1 MREKPDDA
9 DGAEV
14 RTEAGARRI
23 DLSVPQVAGSALA
36 AVVAAKLASS
46 FGVYGTILGA
56 GLISV
61 VATCGGSVLQHF
73 FSRTGEQLR
82 VKRTVE
88 SARTGGR
95 TETAPLPAGGPHGPA
110 PARAQTSA
118 SASARTS
125 ASASASGEFTEGTVY
140 RARTTGWKRPVVAAA
155 LVFGVTMA
163 GITAYELASGE
174 SLSGGRS
181 TTVGSAVSGHDKSAS
196 DSGDRGDSDGTQDGK
211 DSQDTR
217 ESGGPVDPGESG
229 AGEDAPAATPSGTP
243 SGAGDG
249 TPSDGG
255 TSTDEDGG
263 TASSPTPAPDAT
275 GDAGGGDDATS
286 PAPDASATAPEPG
299 ASSRSGTDGQGQ
311 DGPAAP

>member
-1 MREKPDDA
+1 MREKPDAAGETDA
-9 DGAEV
+9 RTEV
-14 RTEAGARRI
+14 RSRRI

-61 VATCGGSVLQHF
+61 IATCGGSVLQHF
-73 FSRTGEQLR
+73 FKRTGEQLR
-82 VKRTVE
+82 VR
-88 SARTGGR
+88 RTGGGVR
-95 TETAPLPAGGPHGPA
+95 TVPA
-110 PARAQTSA
+110 PATGAGPA
-118 SASARTS
+118 VAP
-125 ASASASGEFTEGTVY
+125 GEFTEGTVY
-140 RARTTGWKRPVVAAA
+140 RARTRGWKRPLVAAA

-181 TTVGSAVSGHDKSAS
+181 TTVGSAFSGHNKA
-196 DSGDRGDSDGTQDGK
+196 G
-211 DSQDTR
+211 
-217 ESGGPVDPGESG
+217 SG
-229 AGEDAPAATPSGTP
+229 AGEQGDSGGGSGDGQEHEGPGGSGEPGDSGSGGDTPAATPSGTP
-243 SGAGDG
+243 SGTGGD
-249 TPSDGG
+249 PSSDGAAE
-255 TSTDEDGG
+255 EDGG
-263 TASSPTPAPDAT
+263 TATTPTPTPDAT
-275 GDAGGGDDATS
+275 GDGGSGDATS